1 MASMAYSTW
10 KRRPSGEKVL
20 TPRSYSARFWN
31 MTINYRAR
39 LERSEYPYFSVNNNK
54 LHFEVCIV
62 SFIYYKK
69 IAKLALCIEESKSA
83 GTIPLLGVAGHN
95 FYFVG
100 RDSFFFKFESAI
112 FYNKSPDIITKS
124 VGM

>member
-1 MASMAYSTW
+1 
-10 KRRPSGEKVL
+10 
-20 TPRSYSARFWN
+20 

-54 LHFEVCIV
+54 LHFEVYIV
-62 SFIYYKK
+62 SFIYYKRSLNLHYVLK
-69 IAKLALCIEESKSA
+69 NQNQPELSPSWRCR
-83 GTIPLLGVAGHN
+83 TQ